1 MTDPLR
7 GLHHVTAVTGDAR
20 RCLDFYTGVLGLRN
34 VKRTVN
40 FDAPTSWHLY
50 LSDRSGTP
58 GTVLTF
64 FVWPRLPSGRPGP
77 GQVTRVAFAA
87 PEGSLDRWD
96 ARLQEEGIDARR
108 ASTPWGE
115 GLLFEDPDGMG
126 LALVASGDAAKA
138 GPEPRTR
145 DGSGAATGG
154 AAGGVDPWTGGP
166 VGAEMA
172 LRGFRG
178 VELTVESPDPT
189 RDLLAETM
197 GIGAAPSGPAAVS
210 AAREGTAAGR
220 GGVGAVHH
228 VAWRAAD
235 RDAQEAWRGRLL
247 DRGLEVTP
255 VVDRHYF
262 TSIYFREPGGVLF
275 EIATEGPGFTVD
287 ESVEELGS
295 GLRLPPWL
303 QDRRETIEANLPEL

>member
-1 MTDPLR
+1 MTDALD
-7 GLHHVTAVTGDAR
+7 GLHHVTAVTGDGR
-20 RCLDFYTGVLGLRN
+20 RCLDFYTGVLGLRS

-50 LSDRSGTP
+50 LSDRSGSP

-64 FVWPRLPSGRPGP
+64 FVWPRLPNGRRGA
-77 GQVTRVAFAA
+77 GQATRVAFAA
-87 PEGSLDRWD
+87 PPGSLDRWE
-96 ARLQEEGIDARR
+96 ARLAEEGVDALR
-108 ASTPWGE
+108 ASTPWGD
-115 GLLFEDPDGMG
+115 GLRFEDPDGTG
-126 LALVASGDAAKA
+126 LAVVEADERSA
-138 GPEPRTR
+138 GE
-145 DGSGAATGG
+145 
-154 AAGGVDPWTGGP
+154 VDPWTGGP

-178 VELTVESPDPT
+178 VELTVGAPGPT
-189 RDLLAETM
+189 RKLLEEM
-197 GIGAAPSGPAAVS
+197 GIGPAPSGPAAVTP
-210 AAREGTAAGR
+210 AGEGTTTGR
-220 GGVGAVHH
+220 GGAGAVHH
-228 VAWRAAD
+228 VAWRVAD
-235 RDAQEAWRGRLL
+235 GDAQEAWRERLL
-247 DRGLEVTP
+247 ERGLEVTP

-303 QDRRETIEANLPEL
+303 QDRREMIEENLPEL